1 MPVDKITP
9 DDSRVSHR
17 ETVLNGQKYHYIHG
31 VPKHGKF
38 KATVFLIHGWPD
50 LSYGWRYQIPF
61 LIQQNMQVVVP
72 DMMGYGRT
80 DAPRSPPADLRLYSI
95 KRAAD
100 DISELAKQLGA
111 PKIILGG
118 HDWGGIVVYRTA
130 QWYPEL
136 VTHVFSVCT
145 PYTAPS
151 RRFISLAEMVHGPLP
166 QFGYQMQL
174 AGPELEANVT
184 SCDQVR
190 NFLRALYGGRSEQGK
205 PYFRPETG
213 IDLDGLET
221 IGVAP
226 SLDGEACSSEMNS
239 QIVIDSRLQEL
250 EYYTREYMRH
260 GLHGPLNW
268 YRTRRINFEDDLK
281 LGTKMV
287 KQPVLFISG
296 RHDAVLTPEMSKGME
311 AFVPRLTRREVEAS
325 HWALTQTPEE
335 VNNIVKEWLREVALG
350 SRSLL

>member
-1 MPVDKITP
+1 MPVDKITI
-9 DDSRVSHR
+9 DDDRVSHR
-17 ETVLNGQKYHYIHG
+17 EAVLNGQTYHYIHG
-31 VPKHGKF
+31 VPKHGRF

-61 LIQQNMQVVVP
+61 LIQQNMRVIVP

-111 PKIILGG
+111 PQIILGG
-118 HDWGGIVVYRTA
+118 HDWGGFVVYRTA

-145 PYTAPS
+145 PYAAPS
-151 RRFISLAEMVHGPLP
+151 KHFISLTDMVKGPLP

-174 AGPELEANVT
+174 AGPELEANVK
-184 SCDQVR
+184 SHDQVR
-190 NFLRALYGGRSEQGK
+190 NFLKALYGGRSEQGK
-205 PYFRPETG
+205 PCFRPETG
-213 IDLDGLET
+213 IDLEALET
-221 IGVAP
+221 IGIAP
-226 SLDGEACSSEMNS
+226 SLGGE
-239 QIVIDSRLQEL
+239 DL
-250 EYYTREYMRH
+250 EYYTEEYMRH

-281 LGTKMV
+281 HEDGQTTSIIHLW
-287 KQPVLFISG
+287 Q
-296 RHDAVLTPEMSKGME
+296 A
-311 AFVPRLTRREVEAS
+311 RRGAD
-325 HWALTQTPEE
+325 T
-335 VNNIVKEWLREVALG
+335 
-350 SRSLL
+350 